1 MSKNHFEKLIEYVI
15 NDEDAKAREL
25 FHQIVVSKSREIYEN
40 LMQEDNAMGEEEPG
54 DDGDPPMEEGM
65 MGGSQTEAMI
75 HDVEAEEEGMM
86 ETDDDAEFDDEAEED
101 GKDLTKDIEQDGDD
115 DEDFG
120 DEEGDEDD
128 GDDDG
133 EEDLEDRVV
142 DLEDK
147 LDELMAEFEALMGDE
162 AAEHGDEEGDDFD
175 MEPVDG
181 EVGGDAY
188 TDDDTSEF
196 DDEEGG
202 MGMMENVS
210 LQKVAPAKM
219 GDNGANTRSPTTFNS
234 GAAGMQGKP
243 VRNVA
248 SESNPDGTAAYKAP
262 TSYADKGRG
271 DLPGAGS
278 FKNVPA
284 KGGANAKL
292 APAPKPHLAQASGVN
307 TKTPFPKG

>member
-1 MSKNHFEKLIEYVI
+1 MTSKFEQLIEYVI
-15 NDEDAKAREL
+15 NDDEQKAREL
-25 FHQIVVSKSREIYEN
+25 FHNIVVEKSREIYEN
-40 LMQEDNAMGEEEPG
+40 LMNEEDVEESEELDEEEE
-54 DDGDPPMEEGM
+54 DIEEGM
-65 MGGSQTEAMI
+65 DDTSGSATE
-75 HDVEAEEEGMM
+75 DVMREV
-86 ETDDDAEFDDEAEED
+86 ETDQDGGMNEEDDADAEFDDEAEDDGED
-101 GKDLTKDIEQDGDD
+101 MTKDIEHDHDD
-115 DEDFG
+115 DA
-120 DEEGDEDD
+120 
-128 GDDDG
+128 G

-162 AAEHGDEEGDDFD
+162 EAEHGGDDFD

-188 TDDDTSEF
+188 ADDDTSEF
-196 DDEEGG
+196 DEEEAD
-202 MGMMENVS
+202 MGVMENVS
-210 LQKVAPAKM
+210 LEKVAPAKM
-219 GDNGANTRSPTTFNS
+219 GDNGANTKSPTTFNS

-271 DLPGAGS
+271 DLPGAGK
-278 FKNVPA
+278 FKNTPA

>member
-1 MSKNHFEKLIEYVI
+1 MTSKFEQLIEYVI
-15 NDEDAKAREL
+15 NDDNEKAREL
-25 FHQIVVSKSREIYEN
+25 FHNIVVEKSREIYEN
-40 LMQEDNAMGEEEPG
+40 LMQEEEDIEEDMDDTSGSASQDMMQEVDTDQSGMNEG
-54 DDGDPPMEEGM
+54 DDDE
-65 MGGSQTEAMI
+65 
-75 HDVEAEEEGMM
+75 
-86 ETDDDAEFDDEAEED
+86 DADFDDEAEDD
-101 GKDLTKDIEQDGDD
+101 GEDLTKDIEQDHDEEDD
-115 DEDFG
+115 DFG
-120 DEEGDEDD
+120 DEMG
-128 GDDDG
+128 G

-147 LDELMAEFEALMGDE
+147 LDELMAEFEELMGDQE
-162 AAEHGDEEGDDFD
+162 GGDMGDEMGGDEFD

-181 EVGGDAY
+181 DVGGDAY

-210 LQKVAPAKM
+210 LEKVAPAKM

-234 GAAGMQGKP
+234 GAHGMQGKP

-248 SESNPDGTAAYKAP
+248 SESNPDGTSAYRAP
-262 TSYADKGRG
+262 SSYADKGRG
-271 DLPGAGS
+271 DLPGAGK

-284 KGGANAKL
+284 KGGANSKL
-292 APAPKPHLAQASGVN
+292 APAPKPHLSQATGVN

>member
-1 MSKNHFEKLIEYVI
+1 MTTKFEQLIEYVI
-15 NDEDAKAREL
+15 NDDEQKAREL
-25 FHQIVVSKSREIYEN
+25 FHNIVVEKSREIYEN
-40 LMQEDNAMGEEEPG
+40 LMNEEDMEEE
-54 DDGDPPMEEGM
+54 DIEEGM
-65 MGGSQTEAMI
+65 EDTSGDANEDLQREVSTDQKGMT
-75 HDVEAEEEGMM
+75 EEEG
-86 ETDDDAEFDDEAEED
+86 DDDEEFDDEAEED
-101 GKDLTKDIEQDGDD
+101 GKDLTKDMEQDDD
-115 DEDFG
+115 DGEDFG
-120 DEEGDEDD
+120 DEEG

-133 EEDLEDRVV
+133 IDGDEDLEDRVV

-162 AAEHGDEEGDDFD
+162 AGEDHGDDDFD
-175 MEPVDG
+175 MEPKDG

-188 TDDDTSEF
+188 ADDDTSEF

-202 MGMMENVS
+202 TGMMENVE

-219 GDNGANTRSPTTFNS
+219 GDNGANPRSTTTFNS

-248 SESNPDGTAAYKAP
+248 SEQNPDGTSAYKEP
-262 TSYADKGRG
+262 NSYAVKGRG
-271 DLPGAGS
+271 DVKGAGT

-284 KGGANAKL
+284 KGGSNAKL

>member
-1 MSKNHFEKLIEYVI
+1 MTTKFEQLIEYVI
-15 NDEDAKAREL
+15 NDDEQKAREL
-25 FHQIVVSKSREIYEN
+25 FHNIVVEKSREIYEN
-40 LMQEDNAMGEEEPG
+40 LMNEEDDE
-54 DDGDPPMEEGM
+54 DIEEGM
-65 MGGSQTEAMI
+65 DDTSGSASQDLTKE
-75 HDVEAEEEGMM
+75 VETDQAGMNEEE
-86 ETDDDAEFDDEAEED
+86 DDDAEDDADADFDDEAEED
-101 GKDLTKDIEQDGDD
+101 GEDFTKDIEHDH
-115 DEDFG
+115 
-120 DEEGDEDD
+120 
-128 GDDDG
+128 DDG
-133 EEDLEDRVV
+133 EEGNEIEHDIEDRVV

-162 AAEHGDEEGDDFD
+162 AEEHGDDEFD
-175 MEPVDG
+175 MEPVDD

-188 TDDDTSEF
+188 ADDDTSEF
-196 DDEEGG
+196 QD
-202 MGMMENVS
+202 MPMSENVS
-210 LQKVAPAKM
+210 LDKVAPPKH
-219 GDNGANTRSPTTFNS
+219 GDNGANHRSPTTFNS

>member
-1 MSKNHFEKLIEYVI
+1 MTTKFEQLIEYVI
-15 NDEDAKAREL
+15 NDDTEKAREL
-25 FHQIVVSKSREIYEN
+25 FHNIVVEKSREIYEN
-40 LMQEDNAMGEEEPG
+40 LMNEEDMEEE
-54 DDGDPPMEEGM
+54 DIEEGM
-65 MGGSQTEAMI
+65 DDTSGSATEDVMREVEIDQNGGMR
-75 HDVEAEEEGMM
+75 EEEG
-86 ETDDDAEFDDEAEED
+86 DDEEDAKFDDEAEDD
-101 GKDLTKDIEQDGDD
+101 GKDLTKDMEHDH
-115 DEDFG
+115 
-120 DEEGDEDD
+120 DD
-128 GDDDG
+128 GDDDMG

-162 AAEHGDEEGDDFD
+162 EGEMGDDEEDGDFD
-175 MEPVDG
+175 MEPDSD

-196 DDEEGG
+196 QDQE
-202 MGMMENVS
+202 MPMSENIN

-248 SESNPDGTAAYKAP
+248 SESNPDGTSAYKAP

-284 KGGANAKL
+284 KNGSKL
-292 APAPKPHLAQASGVN
+292 EAAPKPHLAQGSSN
-307 TKTPFPKG
+307 TRSPLPKG

>member
-1 MSKNHFEKLIEYVI
+1 MTSKFEQLIEYVI
-15 NDEDAKAREL
+15 NDDEQKAREL
-25 FHQIVVSKSREIYEN
+25 FHNIVVEKSREIYEN
-40 LMQEDNAMGEEEPG
+40 LMNEEDVEGDEELSEDDEEEI
-54 DDGDPPMEEGM
+54 EEGM
-65 MGGSQTEAMI
+65 DDTSGSATE
-75 HDVEAEEEGMM
+75 DVMREV
-86 ETDDDAEFDDEAEED
+86 ETDQDGGMNEEDDADAEFDDEAEDDGED
-101 GKDLTKDIEQDGDD
+101 MTKDIEHDHDD
-115 DEDFG
+115 DA
-120 DEEGDEDD
+120 
-128 GDDDG
+128 G

-162 AAEHGDEEGDDFD
+162 ESEMGGDEFD
-175 MEPVDG
+175 MEPADG
-181 EVGGDAY
+181 DVGGDAY

-196 DDEEGG
+196 DDEEAG
-202 MGMMENVS
+202 MGVMENVS
-210 LQKVAPAKM
+210 LEKVAPAKM
-219 GDNGANTRSPTTFNS
+219 GDNGANTKSPTTFNS

-271 DLPGAGS
+271 DLPGAGK
-278 FKNVPA
+278 FKNTPA
-284 KGGANAKL
+284 KGGVNAKL

>member
-1 MSKNHFEKLIEYVI
+1 MTSKFEQLIEYVI
-15 NDEDAKAREL
+15 NDDNEKAREL
-25 FHQIVVSKSREIYEN
+25 FHNIVVEKSREIYEN
-40 LMQEDNAMGEEEPG
+40 LMNEEDIEEE
-54 DDGDPPMEEGM
+54 DIEEGM
-65 MGGSQTEAMI
+65 GDTSGSATE
-75 HDVEAEEEGMM
+75 DVMREV
-86 ETDDDAEFDDEAEED
+86 ETDESGMNEGDDDEDADFDDEAEKD
-101 GKDLTKDIEQDGDD
+101 GEDLTKDIEQDGDEEGD
-115 DEDFG
+115 DDFG
-120 DEEGDEDD
+120 DDMG
-128 GDDDG
+128 G

-147 LDELMAEFEALMGDE
+147 LDELMAEFEELMGDQE
-162 AAEHGDEEGDDFD
+162 GGDMGDELGGDEFD

-188 TDDDTSEF
+188 ADDDTSEF
-196 DDEEGG
+196 DEEDD
-202 MGMMENVS
+202 MGMSMTTENVS
-210 LQKVAPAKM
+210 LDKVAPPKH
-219 GDNGANTRSPTTFNS
+219 GDNGANTKSPTTFNS

-271 DLPGAGS
+271 DLPGAGK

-284 KGGANAKL
+284 KGGANSKL
-292 APAPKPHLAQASGVN
+292 APAPKPHLSQATGVN